1 MSNRLA
7 STLLLSTAATF
18 AATFGF
24 AATGSA
30 AFADEAGA
38 SSTST
43 ASKMRASAQV
53 ELLPTGEL
61 EAEVE
66 GDSLSTDAA
75 TAYGISAAFDYALTP
90 FLSIG
95 LAPRLV
101 LNVDSDESDDDSD
114 PGKQLDLR
122 ARVLAHMPVAPKLE
136 VYGYLS
142 PGYSIAM
149 FDDEDLDNPKGFSI
163 GGALGASYDVSPAMY
178 LTGEV
183 GYTKA
188 FTSTDIMVAP
198 GQSVE
203 ADLDLSYLHVGLGAG
218 TRF

>member
-1 MSNRLA
+1 MSTRFA

-18 AATFGF
+18 AL
-24 AATGSA
+24 AAAGTA

-38 SSTST
+38 TST
-43 ASKMRASAQV
+43 GSSSKMRASAQI
-53 ELLPTGEL
+53 EMLPVGEL
-61 EAEVE
+61 EAGVE
-66 GDSLSTDAA
+66 GESFSTDTA
-75 TAYGISAAFDYALTP
+75 TAYGISAAFDYAVTP

-95 LAPRLV
+95 VSPRLV
-101 LNVDSDESDDDSD
+101 LNVDSDESDEDSD

-122 ARVLAHMPVAPKLE
+122 ARVLAHMPMAPKLE

-149 FDDEDLDNPKGFSI
+149 FDDEELDDPTGFSL
-163 GGALGASYDVSPAMY
+163 GGALGASYDVSSAMY

-188 FTSTDIMVAP
+188 FTSTDVMVGP

>member
-1 MSNRLA
+1 MRTRFT

-18 AATFGF
+18 AL
-24 AATGSA
+24 AAAGAA

-38 SSTST
+38 ISTSSS
-43 ASKMRASAQV
+43 SKMRASAQI
-53 ELLPTGEL
+53 EMLP
-61 EAEVE
+61 V
-66 GDSLSTDAA
+66 GDIEIGADGDTQSEDAA
-75 TAYGISAAFDYALTP
+75 FAYGISAAFDYALTP
-90 FLSIG
+90 YLSVG
-95 LAPRLV
+95 VSPRLV
-101 LNVDSDESDDDSD
+101 LNVLPDSDDVDEDEA
-114 PGKQLDLR
+114 GKQLDLR

-149 FDDEDLDNPKGFSI
+149 FDEEDLDDPTGFSL
-163 GGALGASYDVSPAMY
+163 GGALGATYDVAPAMY

-188 FTSTDIMVAP
+188 FTSTDLMIG
-198 GQSVE
+198 GQSFE
-203 ADLDLSYLHVGLGAG
+203 TDLDLSYLHVGLGAG